1 MPIYAFACGEC
12 GEFEVTRPVAQA
24 AAGASCPACGAQAQ
38 RVFTPPGL
46 ALLARPIRRALDGE
60 EKSAHEP
67 DVVSE
72 KRGRPLDHHHHHHH
86 HTPAP
91 PWVLSH

>member
-1 MPIYAFACGEC
+1 MPVYAFSCADCGP
-12 GEFEVTRPVAQA
+12 FDVTRRGAD
-24 AAGASCPACGAQAQ
+24 AGAPAACPACGAEAR

-46 ALLARPIRRALDGE
+46 ALLARPVRGLLDRE

-67 DVVSE
+67 DVVAH
-72 KRGRPLDHHHHHHH
+72 KTGRPMPHRHE
-86 HTPAP
+86 PAP

>member
-1 MPIYAFACGEC
+1 MPIYAFTCEGCGD
-12 GEFEVTRPVAQA
+12 FDLARA
-24 AAGASCPACGAQAQ
+24 AADAGAPADCPLCGTTAR

-46 ALLARPIRRALDGE
+46 ARLVKPLRTALDRE

-67 DVVSE
+67 DVVSV
-72 KRGRPLDHHHHHHH
+72 KSGRPLPHKHP
-86 HTPAP
+86 PAP

>member
-1 MPIYAFACGEC
+1 MPVYEFTCESCGS
-12 GEFEVTRPVAQA
+12 FDLVRPMDEAGA
-24 AAGASCPACGAQAQ
+24 AAACPTCGVAAR

-46 ALLARPIRRALDGE
+46 ALFAGPVRRALDAE

-67 DVVSE
+67 DVVSDR
-72 KRGRPLDHHHHHHH
+72 RGRPMPHRHE
-86 HTPAP
+86 PSP